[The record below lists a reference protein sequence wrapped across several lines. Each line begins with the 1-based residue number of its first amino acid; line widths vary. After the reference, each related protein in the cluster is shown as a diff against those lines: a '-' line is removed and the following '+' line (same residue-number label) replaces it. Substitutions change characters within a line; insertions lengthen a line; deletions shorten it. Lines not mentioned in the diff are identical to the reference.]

1 MKKRFIDRD
10 IWRQKSFRNM
20 KGWAQL
26 LDIHMYLELAD
37 FAGVAELDIG
47 LAEYQINMRNMIPR
61 NMEEIATE
69 LAPRWAH
76 IQDCLFV
83 KKHFLDETQGGV
95 IYLSNPSHVQV
106 FIDMMERL
114 KSGANDIISQVL
126 KHNPSTRFQSL
137 SNAEKEV
144 EEQRKA
150 IYATRDQR
158 KIDGFKS
165 RLKSLEKARR
175 CYEVLRIS
183 SLPVISSSAEELKQ
197 KIDDKPKP
205 MQLDNKP
212 EPKQSDHQETEE
224 DNLPWE

>member
-47 LAEYQINMRNMIPR
+47 LAEYQINMRDMLPR

-114 KSGANDIISQVL
+114 KSGANDIVTQVL
-126 KHNPSTRFQSL
+126 EHNPSTRFQSL

-144 EEQRKA
+144 EEQRRA
-150 IYATRDQR
+150 IYATNDQR

-165 RLKSLEKARR
+165 RLRSLEKARR
-175 CYEVLRIS
+175 CYEVLAVNT
-183 SLPVISSSAEELKQ
+183 LPVISSSAEELK
-197 KIDDKPKP
+197 KKMDDKPKP
-205 MQLDNKP
+205 EQLENKP
-212 EPKQSDHQETEE
+212 ETEQLE
-224 DNLPWE
+224 DQKPDVDNLPWG